1 MHPIIHRKGKMQ
13 KRELPIT
20 ARQLPPPA
28 SQPVALFA
36 FLAESTVHGQFVC
49 TLSREMF
56 NKEME
61 EEQNRGFIVTM
72 QEGKEETEKDMPWNH
87 ESE

>member
-1 MHPIIHRKGKMQ
+1 MQ

-20 ARQLPPPA
+20 VRQLPPPA
-28 SQPVALFA
+28 YQPVALFA
-36 FLAESTVHGQFVC
+36 FLAESTVHENFVC

-61 EEQNRGFIVTM
+61 EEQSRGFIVTM
-72 QEGKEETEKDMPWNH
+72 QEGKGEVEKDMPWNH
-87 ESE
+87 ESK